1 MILLCK
7 KLIFQLLI
15 LAVSIGY
22 LITAINLG
30 SPIVEGS
37 IQPSFFPLILGSF
50 AVLFSGVL
58 FYNEFSAVKRSGLTE
73 TDSAG
78 EKQFSVPIIIV
89 SIFIYIIAFSTV
101 GYFISSAL
109 FVFAIILVFSSKG
122 KYAQKAAIS
131 IVIVTLGYIVFE
143 QLFGVRLPAL
153 WG

>member
-30 SPIVEGS
+30 SPIAEGS

-50 AVLFSGVL
+50 SVLFSGVL

-73 TDSAG
+73 TDSAA
-78 EKQFSVPIIIV
+78 ENQFSVPVIIV
-89 SIFIYIIAFSTV
+89 SILIYIIAFSTV

-122 KYAQKAAIS
+122 KYAQKGAIS